1 MTRQR
6 TAPRASRTAQVAQ
19 PAKPADVAD
28 SADLAQ
34 AVRAERD
41 GDVSIWTIDRPHVR
55 NAFDFPTFDALL
67 ALVRRAAKDR
77 ALRAVVL
84 TGAGGVFASGGDLR
98 ELRSANSRKDAE
110 RIADTG
116 RAIVEGIASLRV
128 PVIAALPGPAV
139 GGGAELAVACDMR
152 VADPRTRLTFKH
164 ARMGVGTAWGVL
176 PKLVAMV
183 GPGHA
188 SRLLLAGHEA
198 DAAEALRIG
207 LVESV
212 CDEGASLVTALA
224 WAREVAKAAPSAIAT
239 LKALLRQVVE
249 APHARQKAR
258 ERRDF
263 LARWTSADH
272 EEAVEAFFGSR
283 PPKWPIR

>member
-1 MTRQR
+1 MSRPRTTR
-6 TAPRASRTAQVAQ
+6 RASPTAAST
-19 PAKPADVAD
+19 P
-28 SADLAQ
+28 SR
-34 AVRAERD
+34 VREERD
-41 GDVSIWTIDRPHVR
+41 GDVAIWTIDRPEVR

-67 ALVRRAAKDR
+67 SIVRAASQDR
-77 ALRAVVL
+77 SLRAVVL
-84 TGAGGVFASGGDLR
+84 TGAGSVFASGGDLR
-98 ELRSANSRKDAE
+98 ELRYANARKDAE
-110 RIADTG
+110 RIADKG
-116 RAIVEGIASLRV
+116 RAIVDGISALHI
-128 PVIAALPGPAV
+128 PVIAAISGPAI
-139 GGGAELAVACDMR
+139 GGGAELAIACDMR
-152 VADPRTRLTFKH
+152 VADRGARLTFKH

-198 DAAEALRIG
+198 DAEEALRIG

-212 CDEGASLVTALA
+212 CEEGASLTTALA
-224 WAREVAKAAPSAIAT
+224 WAREVARGAPGAIAA
-239 LKALLRQVVE
+239 LKALLRQTVE
-249 APHARQKAR
+249 APHVRQKAR
-258 ERRDF
+258 ERTAF